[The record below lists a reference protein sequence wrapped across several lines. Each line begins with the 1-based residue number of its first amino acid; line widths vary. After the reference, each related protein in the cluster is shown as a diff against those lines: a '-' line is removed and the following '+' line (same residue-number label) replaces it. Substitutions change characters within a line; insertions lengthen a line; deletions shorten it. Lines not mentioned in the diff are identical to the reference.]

1 MVIIQELFG
10 GLQQDTDSGSNNT
23 YPCKFC
29 SALTWAAEIMSVRCL
44 VYVLLEKQ
52 QNRMPHKIRESISF
66 KGADHKCLPLHI
78 NEHTQTH
85 TLSITLKWGHA
96 QFPW

>member
-44 VYVLLEKQ
+44 DFLRIRKVYVLLEKQ

-78 NEHTQTH
+78 
-85 TLSITLKWGHA
+85 
-96 QFPW
+96 